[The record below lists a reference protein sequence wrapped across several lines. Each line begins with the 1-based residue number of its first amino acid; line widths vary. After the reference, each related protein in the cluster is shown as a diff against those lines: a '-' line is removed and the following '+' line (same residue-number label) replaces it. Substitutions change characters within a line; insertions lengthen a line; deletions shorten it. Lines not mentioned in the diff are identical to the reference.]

1 MKWEP
6 LTIMKYVN
14 NNSYL
19 LCSYKWILC
28 IQFNTIL
35 RILAD
40 EHPELAGRGNF
51 IAPANRYIIAMLLKW
66 ENLKD
71 ITVYFERYKLMFLLY
86 ADLIARLPDY
96 CCSLGIQP
104 LLHVSPATL

>member
-6 LTIMKYVN
+6 LTIMKYVD

-28 IQFNTIL
+28 VQFNTIL

-51 IAPANRYIIAMLLKW
+51 IAPANRYSNAVKMGK
-66 ENLKD
+66 
-71 ITVYFERYKLMFLLY
+71 FESC
-86 ADLIARLPDY
+86 Y
-96 CCSLGIQP
+96 CIL
-104 LLHVSPATL
+104 